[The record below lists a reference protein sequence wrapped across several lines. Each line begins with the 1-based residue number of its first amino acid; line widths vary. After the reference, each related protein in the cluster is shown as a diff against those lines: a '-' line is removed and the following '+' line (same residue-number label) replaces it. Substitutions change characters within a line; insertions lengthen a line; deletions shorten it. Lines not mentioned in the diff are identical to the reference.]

1 MYQNGVMLPDG
12 IVRQEDKSIAIL
24 EKDREGPWEKQAL
37 WAKNKG
43 PRGLGPRD
51 KKQGPEGTKD

>member
-24 EKDREGPWEKQAL
+24 EKGPGRAL
-37 WAKNKG
+37 RKT
-43 PRGLGPRD
+43 GLVS
-51 KKQGPEGTKD
+51 